1 MDFDALSEGIAPGG
15 LRNKDDIR
23 LLICYVLHTVDK
35 PMSVESLTGILQETE
50 LANYFEAVDAC
61 HALIQ
66 SGNIAPTEE
75 DETLYTVTSSGR
87 LVSSQLEDE
96 LPPAVRDKAVGAAL
110 MLLNRLR
117 AEKENAVHI
126 KKLENGYRVNC
137 SISGGDTELFSCSLY
152 VPEESQARTVKR
164 NFRRNPD
171 LVYNVMIATL
181 TRNRDLAK
189 TALEEI
195 ESTKK

>member
-1 MDFDALSEGIAPGG
+1 MDFDALSEGVAPGG

-35 PMSVESLTGILQETE
+35 PMSMESLTGILQETA
-50 LANYFEAVDAC
+50 LANYFEATEAC

-66 SGNIAPTEE
+66 SGNIAPTAE

-87 LVSSQLEDE
+87 LISSQLEDE

-117 AEKENAVHI
+117 AEKENAVHM

-137 SISGGDTELFSCSLY
+137 SISGGDTELFSFSLY
-152 VPEESQARTVKR
+152 VPDELQAKIVKR
-164 NFRRNPD
+164 NFHKMPD
-171 LVYNVMIATL
+171 QIYDVMIATL
-181 TRNRDLAK
+181 TRNRDLVK

-195 ESTKK
+195 ENAKK

>member
-1 MDFDALSEGIAPGG
+1 MDFDALSEGVAPGG

-35 PMSVESLTGILQETE
+35 PMSMESLTGILQETA
-50 LANYFEAVDAC
+50 LANYFEATEAC

-66 SGNIAPTEE
+66 SGNIAPTAE

-87 LVSSQLEDE
+87 LISSQLEDE

-117 AEKENAVHI
+117 AEKENAVHM

-137 SISGGDTELFSCSLY
+137 SISGGDTELFSFSLY
-152 VPEESQARTVKR
+152 VPDELQAKIVKR
-164 NFRRNPD
+164 NFHKMPD
-171 LVYNVMIATL
+171 QIYDVMIATL
-181 TRNRDLAK
+181 TRNRDLVK
-189 TALEEI
+189 TALEDI
-195 ESTKK
+195 ENAKK

>member
-1 MDFDALSEGIAPGG
+1 MDFDALSEGVAPGG

-35 PMSVESLTGILQETE
+35 PMSMESLTGILQETA
-50 LANYFEAVDAC
+50 LANYFEATEAC

-66 SGNIAPTEE
+66 SGNIAPTAA

-87 LVSSQLEDE
+87 LISSQLEDE
-96 LPPAVRDKAVGAAL
+96 LPPVVRDKAVGAAL

-117 AEKENAVHI
+117 AEKENAVHM

-137 SISGGDTELFSCSLY
+137 SISGGDTELFSFSLY
-152 VPEESQARTVKR
+152 VPDESQAKIVKR
-164 NFRRNPD
+164 NFHKKPD
-171 LVYNVMIATL
+171 QIYDVMIATL

-195 ESTKK
+195 EGTKN

>member
-1 MDFDALSEGIAPGG
+1 MDFDALSEGVAPGG

-23 LLICYVLHTVDK
+23 LLICYVLNTVDK
-35 PMSVESLTGILQETE
+35 PMSIESLTGILQETA
-50 LANYFEAVDAC
+50 LANYFEATEAC

-66 SGNIAPTEE
+66 SGNIAPIAE

-87 LVSSQLEDE
+87 LISSQLEDE

-126 KKLENGYRVNC
+126 KKLENGYCVNC
-137 SISGGDTELFSCSLY
+137 SISGGETELFSFSLY
-152 VPEESQARTVKR
+152 VPDESQAKIVKR
-164 NFRRNPD
+164 NFHKKPD
-171 LVYNVMIATL
+171 QIYDVMIATL

-195 ESTKK
+195 ESAKK

>member
-1 MDFDALSEGIAPGG
+1 MDFDALSEGVAPGG

-35 PMSVESLTGILQETE
+35 PMSMESLTGILQETA
-50 LANYFEAVDAC
+50 LANYFEATEAC

-66 SGNIAPTEE
+66 SGNIAPTAE

-87 LVSSQLEDE
+87 LISSQLEDE

-117 AEKENAVHI
+117 AEKENAVHM

-137 SISGGDTELFSCSLY
+137 SISGGDTELFSFSLY
-152 VPEESQARTVKR
+152 VPDELQAKIVKR
-164 NFRRNPD
+164 NFHKMPD
-171 LVYNVMIATL
+171 QIYDVMIATL
-181 TRNRDLAK
+181 TRNRDLVK

-195 ESTKK
+195 ESAKK

>member
-1 MDFDALSEGIAPGG
+1 MDFDALSEGVAPGG

-35 PMSVESLTGILQETE
+35 PMSMESLTGILQETA
-50 LANYFEAVDAC
+50 LANYFEATEAC

-66 SGNIAPTEE
+66 SGNIAPTAE

-87 LVSSQLEDE
+87 LISSQLEDE
-96 LPPAVRDKAVGAAL
+96 LPPVVRDKAVGAAL

-117 AEKENAVHI
+117 AEKENAVHM

-137 SISGGDTELFSCSLY
+137 SISGGDTELFSFSLY
-152 VPEESQARTVKR
+152 VPDESQAKIVKR
-164 NFRRNPD
+164 NFHKKPD
-171 LVYNVMIATL
+171 QIYDVMIATL

-195 ESTKK
+195 EGTKN

>member
-1 MDFDALSEGIAPGG
+1 MDFDALSEGVAPGG

-35 PMSVESLTGILQETE
+35 PMSMESLTGILQETA
-50 LANYFEAVDAC
+50 LANYFEATETC

-66 SGNIAPTEE
+66 SGNIAPTAE

-87 LVSSQLEDE
+87 LISSQLEDE

-117 AEKENAVHI
+117 AEKENAVHM

-137 SISGGDTELFSCSLY
+137 SISGGDTELFSFSLY
-152 VPEESQARTVKR
+152 VPDELQAKIVKR
-164 NFRRNPD
+164 NFHKMPD
-171 LVYNVMIATL
+171 QIYDVMIATL
-181 TRNRDLAK
+181 TRNRDLVK

-195 ESTKK
+195 ENAKK